1 MADINILLQ
10 PVQRWKIFWVWQ
22 ISHSAKICMMPFTK
36 DVCHFLSNLSDWQ
49 GTGLTGQG
57 TGHESRQYNFD
68 FGVRGA
74 LIKDKNR
81 IIWTISNPHL
91 GYFSYFRF
99 NFPSIWQLNHTL
111 YFEQFYLLSF
121 AFNKTLNRWNLSFL
135 AIFMTDIYESWE
147 IIRPDGKP
155 FIWCIIINTDKN
167 QSN

>member
-22 ISHSAKICMMPFTK
+22 TSHSAKICMMPFTK

-49 GTGLTGQG
+49 GTGLTGR
-57 TGHESRQYNFD
+57 ESRQYNFD

-74 LIKDKNR
+74 LIKDKTR

-91 GYFSYFRF
+91 GSFSYFLF

-121 AFNKTLNRWNLSFL
+121 AFNKTLNRWHLSFWV
-135 AIFMTDIYESWE
+135 ITQVFMIHIYELWE
-147 IIRPDGKP
+147 IIKPDIKP
-155 FIWCIIINTDKN
+155 FNRYIIINTDKN